1 MEDRD
6 FREEA
11 GAGEYPPAKEPVAMA
26 TVGAERPQP
35 RRLRKNMVIGV
46 IAILVGIGI
55 LAFAVAILR
64 EPAQVARTEQPAVT
78 TDAMMP
84 GFVKNAPKNYG
95 ELPKP
100 PPAPAVVQPVAVLGP
115 PMEGDLGHAGL
126 SAQPSFVPAEPAS
139 TQLSQEEQR
148 ERDEYRTA
156 LASPVTVELPL
167 ASIRGA
173 ERGRVRSRDVGGAS
187 QGAADPAQAAP
198 GGVTGTDYL
207 GGDEAVAL
215 DGHQGEKRAF
225 LRAAQ
230 SRDHPFYVSG
240 RLEAPLS
247 PYELKAGSIIPCALI
262 TGINSDLPG
271 QITCQVREN
280 VYDTV
285 SGHHLLIPQG
295 TRVVGEY
302 DSAVVYGQNRVL
314 AVWSRLILP
323 NGYSI
328 NLEGMEGVDLSGYA
342 GYADRVDHHWKRLVG
357 AVVLSSLFAA
367 APVAV
372 VGNDGRADYHRS
384 LEEEVARNVGDNV
397 QRAGDQL
404 VSKNLNI
411 QPTITIRPGYAI
423 NIFVKRDLV
432 LAPYTRERG
441 TQFAISGATNN
452 FGPGQ
457 HQPVAE
463 VR

>member
-1 MEDRD
+1 MAANEYTDDER
-6 FREEA
+6 
-11 GAGEYPPAKEPVAMA
+11 AGEYAAPKGPVTMA

-46 IAILVGIGI
+46 IVVLVGIAI

-64 EPAQVARTEQPAVT
+64 EPAQIARAEQPAVS
-78 TDAMMP
+78 TDAMLP

-95 ELPKP
+95 EIPQP
-100 PPAPAVVQPVAVLGP
+100 PPPPTAVPALGP
-115 PMEGDLGHAGL
+115 PMQGDLGHAGL
-126 SAQPSFVPAEPAS
+126 TAQTSFAPPQAEQRELTP
-139 TQLSQEEQR
+139 EEQR
-148 ERDEYRTA
+148 ERDEYRNA
-156 LASPVTVELPL
+156 LGSAVTIELPL
-167 ASIRGA
+167 DSIR
-173 ERGRVRSRDVGGAS
+173 ERGSAGAKVTRSDVPVRGQRDGLAGLAGGGGYEGGSLLGAGDAT
-187 QGAADPAQAAP
+187 QG
-198 GGVTGTDYL
+198 
-207 GGDEAVAL
+207 AL

-225 LRAAQ
+225 LQSAQ
-230 SRDHPFYVSG
+230 RQDEPFYTSG
-240 RLEAPLS
+240 RLQAPLS
-247 PYELKAGSIIPCALI
+247 PYELKAGAVIPCALI

-285 SGHHLLIPQG
+285 TGNHLLLPQG
-295 TRVVGEY
+295 TRAVGEY

-314 AVWSRLILP
+314 AVWHRLILP

-372 VGNDGRADYHRS
+372 VGNDGGANYHRS

-411 QPTITIRPGYAI
+411 QPTISIRPGYAI
-423 NIFVKRDLV
+423 NIFVKKDLV
-432 LAPYTRERG
+432 LAPYTHERG
-441 TQFAISGATNN
+441 NQFAISGSTNN
-452 FGPGQ
+452 LGSGQ
-457 HQPVAE
+457 H
-463 VR
+463 R